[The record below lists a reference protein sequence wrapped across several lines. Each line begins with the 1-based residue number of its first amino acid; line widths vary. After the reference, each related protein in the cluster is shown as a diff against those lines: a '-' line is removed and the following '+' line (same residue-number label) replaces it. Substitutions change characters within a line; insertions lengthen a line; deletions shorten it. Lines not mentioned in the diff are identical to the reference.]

1 MTAAPVAREL
11 ELAASIEPIVAWRT
25 WSLTGRS
32 DGSSLLLRPVAGRS
46 RPWRPMHPVEAGCK
60 HTRLHAS
67 PNLDC
72 TCGLHGTHGLDI
84 LRRTRCPA
92 VLGRVALW
100 GRVIEHDHG
109 YRAQFAYP
117 QLVALVCQFC
127 FWQWGT
133 HGVSPDVVGW
143 FPRGELVPLCWAHL
157 EQAQRYGMEPRH
169 VLGADEID
177 LGLRET
183 YAVDPLI
190 HW

>member
-46 RPWRPMHPVEAGCK
+46 RPWKPMQVAEAVCK
-60 HTRLHAS
+60 HTRLHSS
-67 PNLDC
+67 PNLGC
-72 TCGLHGTHGLDI
+72 TCGLHGTHGIDI